1 MLTDQD
7 IQKLIKAN
15 KQVFA
20 TKEDLKSFA
29 TKEDF
34 NEIKEDLKSFATKED
49 FNEIKEDL
57 KSFATKEE
65 LDKKST
71 LLLKEIFSVKD
82 ELSQRINSLDEKFDR
97 LMTSI
102 DSYAKKSD
110 SYFQEM
116 LLLSN
121 KVNRQ
126 EKWIQEIAKK
136 VGVRLEY

>member
-20 TKEDLKSFA
+20 T
-29 TKEDF
+29 
-34 NEIKEDLKSFATKED
+34 KEDLKSFATKED